1 MDKMLTI
8 TWNASWLD
16 NNFSFFKV
24 PVKAYFRFIKK
35 KHIKGIRAATIK
47 EENRHHKRYCCFART
62 AKAQKKNETLFD
74 QLEPH
79 RSKLYLP
86 TMK

>member
-1 MDKMLTI
+1 MFTVLQHRYGIAHMDKMLTI

-62 AKAQKKNETLFD
+62 AKAQKKKPDLV
-74 QLEPH
+74 
-79 RSKLYLP
+79 
-86 TMK
+86 